1 MARLIPQKQIEE
13 ISIFKDNVSANK
25 SVFISGSLI
34 VSQSINIGS
43 ELTTPQSITGSV
55 EITGSLEIDGNLIFA
70 NSENR
75 LDATAS
81 FADESV
87 DTQRFGG
94 ILAKDFGES
103 DATLYVSSTNG
114 SDDND
119 GRTPQFSLRTIKKAA
134 KIATDGDDGRY
145 GLPTGSLFSGFAIKI
160 DTGT

>member
-13 ISIFKDNVSANK
+13 INIFKDNISVKK

-55 EITGSLEIDGNLIFA
+55 EITGSLEIDGNLIFSNA
-70 NSENR
+70 NNR

-94 ILAKDFGES
+94 ILAKDFG
-103 DATLYVSSTNG
+103 
-114 SDDND
+114 
-119 GRTPQFSLRTIKKAA
+119 A
-134 KIATDGDDGRY
+134 K
-145 GLPTGSLFSGFAIKI
+145 
-160 DTGT
+160 